1 MSLNS
6 SKFEIKTQKRSLLR
20 SFLSAKLHVNNMQ
33 LYLKGIHHRRLSSIF
48 TGYLEQKIV
57 QLLIVQAEYVLATR
71 DVMASNRGNIM
82 KQYFILVMV

>member
-48 TGYLEQKIV
+48 TRYLEQKIV
-57 QLLIVQAEYVLATR
+57 QLLIVQAEYVIATR

-82 KQYFILVMV
+82 KQYIILVMV

>member
-6 SKFEIKTQKRSLLR
+6 SKFEIKTQERRLLR

-33 LYLKGIHHRRLSSIF
+33 LYLKGIHHRRPSSIF

-71 DVMASNRGNIM
+71 DAKVSNRGNIM

>member
-6 SKFEIKTQKRSLLR
+6 SKFEIKTQKRSVLR

-48 TGYLEQKIV
+48 TRYLEQKIV

-71 DVMASNRGNIM
+71 DVMASNRGNM
-82 KQYFILVMV
+82 KQYIILVMV

>member
-71 DVMASNRGNIM
+71 DVEASNRGNM
-82 KQYFILVMV
+82 KQYIILVMV

>member
-1 MSLNS
+1 MNS
-6 SKFEIKTQKRSLLR
+6 SKFEIKTQERRLLR

-33 LYLKGIHHRRLSSIF
+33 LYLKGIHHRRPSSIF

-71 DVMASNRGNIM
+71 DAKVSNRGNIM
-82 KQYFILVMV
+82 KQYIILVMV

>member
-1 MSLNS
+1 MNS
-6 SKFEIKTQKRSLLR
+6 SKFEIKTQERRLLR

-33 LYLKGIHHRRLSSIF
+33 LYLKGIHHRRPSSIF

-57 QLLIVQAEYVLATR
+57 QLLIVQAEYVIATR

>member
-1 MSLNS
+1 MNS
-6 SKFEIKTQKRSLLR
+6 SKFEIKTQERRLLR
-20 SFLSAKLHVNNMQ
+20 SFLSAKLQVNNMQ
-33 LYLKGIHHRRLSSIF
+33 LYLKGIHHRRPSSIF

-71 DVMASNRGNIM
+71 DAKVSNRGNIM